1 MITFGLSL
9 ASQAS
14 PEYFIIARTFCS
26 IADPQKQQPGKGQTF
41 TIEMKDVP
49 DIQYRYRYLLACQAN
64 LQAYWR
70 CRLLLRDDQGSVP
83 PNLCNTLPL
92 YSREIQEL
100 ESADPRIK
108 ATFDSSKQFPDD
120 TVALTCI
127 YAFCSVAQ
135 AEYYLKAALLYE
147 EHALSLLRGRD
158 LNIEWKVKFEKLD
171 GDGGAGEFSFWL
183 ATLTPAG
190 THIKTAKV
198 LRQELLPRQ
207 RSPVTLKWRHRDL
220 KLTTHT
226 ATGLF
231 LGAEVGVNKRS
242 SMAVLVWSK
251 SSFTQPPA
259 FLTKKYEACFDFSS
273 QPKNLEFLLDSV
285 DKLLFLDNPS
295 HRKDPFASRIFEI
308 LMARDNHKV
317 MYEALPTPAYNA
329 LTPRAVRSMDNG
341 QRDAMSGLEEKMISI
356 IDGPHGSGKTM
367 LAATFGALSIQS
379 REKVTFLASTKAA
392 LKELFLKVVDI
403 SSNELLLPLSFIQHF
418 SCNETQDWL
427 PVDGRVLA
435 NIISKTQLNDQYQ
448 LDLMGKFTQQTSCS
462 PNNNGGAPTAVFG
475 LYDELD
481 SLDSERFETTVLLC
495 EEAER
500 AHDYSIFA
508 ACGLFVSTLMKVALF
523 GNSDKLPIEAASK
536 HLSYLR
542 NQLQLATFSR
552 LICTGVKPIRLNKQ
566 YHMDPDLSALPSSY
580 MYWDRAR
587 EKSRL
592 SVLDGVSTGN
602 FPARVLMQ
610 HWAARYLRK
619 DIKKAKT
626 SVFADVVDGIC
637 LQDSAGHAQVNHQ
650 NMVAVLHILRSMI
663 EVDFPQENIIV
674 ITFFPEAAV
683 AMRKFLKS
691 QKIASVRVE
700 HVDSDKIKIKENLIS
715 IIDCPMT
722 GSPGAGSLTRHERG
736 YPRSPGTGEWPRM
749 LSESKEWCLR
759 SVFLEDCGVF
769 VGSTSLLDSRSG
781 YDWKKSGGYA
791 LIKDLMESHTR
802 DEQVKRIEIGED
814 LLQYEEVPRP
824 GDYVFAS
831 GTSRSAVEMYRNLE
845 LIQEQ
850 PTETPPGTKTEGL
863 MSMPWRSWTV
873 ATASAATGTGAN
885 GTNWRRGEMPNS
897 VENNVRGD
905 AERGCRGAQCFG
917 NSPVTG
923 LTSRQNIG
931 YKTRIER
938 IRNTNWRSD
947 F

>member
-9 ASQAS
+9 ASRAS
-14 PEYFIIARTFCS
+14 PEYFVIARTFCC
-26 IADPQKQQPGKGQTF
+26 IAEPHKRQPGKGQTF
-41 TIEMKDVP
+41 IIEMKDVS

-70 CRLLLRDDQGSVP
+70 YRLLMRDDQGSIP
-83 PNLCNTLPL
+83 PNLCNILPL

-100 ESADPRIK
+100 ESANPRIK

-171 GDGGAGEFSFWL
+171 WDGGAGEFTFWL

-190 THIKTAKV
+190 THIEITKA
-198 LRQELLPRQ
+198 LRQDLLPRQ

-220 KLTTHT
+220 KHTTHT

-251 SSFTQPPA
+251 SLFTQPPA
-259 FLTKKYEACFDFSS
+259 FLAKKYEACFDFSS

-295 HRKDPFASRIFEI
+295 HSKNPSASQIFEI

-317 MYEALPTPAYNA
+317 MYEALPTLAYNA
-329 LTPRAVRSMDNG
+329 LIPRAVKSMDNG

-379 REKVTFLASTKAA
+379 GEKVTFLASTKAA

-403 SSNELLLPLSFIQHF
+403 ASNELLLPLSFIQRF

-427 PVDGRVLA
+427 PVDSRVLA
-435 NIISKTQLNDQYQ
+435 KIISKTQLNDQYQ
-448 LDLMGKFTQQTSCS
+448 LDFMGKFTRQTSYS
-462 PNNNGGAPTAVFG
+462 PNNNGEAPTAVFG

-481 SLDSERFETTVLLC
+481 SLDTESFETTVLLC
-495 EEAER
+495 DEAER

-508 ACGLFVSTLMKVALF
+508 ACGLFASTLKKVALF

-536 HLSYLR
+536 HLNYLR
-542 NQLQLATFSR
+542 NQLQLTTFSR
-552 LICTGVKPIRLNKQ
+552 LICTGVKPIRLNRQ
-566 YHMDPDLSALPSSY
+566 YHMDPDLSALPMSY

-592 SVLDGVSTGN
+592 SVLDGVSTGD
-602 FPARVLMQ
+602 FPSRVSMQ

-619 DIKKAKT
+619 DIKNAKT

-637 LQDSAGHAQVNHQ
+637 LQDSAGHAKVNHQ
-650 NMVAVLHILRSMI
+650 NMVAILHILRSMI
-663 EVDFPQENIIV
+663 EVDLPQENIIV

-715 IIDCPMT
+715 IIDFPMT
-722 GSPGAGSLTRHERG
+722 GSPGAGSRTRHERG

-749 LSESKEWCLR
+749 LFRVQRMVSALCVSRGLR
-759 SVFLEDCGVF
+759 VF

-814 LLQYEEVPRP
+814 LLQYEEVLRP

-850 PTETPPGTKTEGL
+850 PTETRPGTEAEEL
-863 MSMPWRSWTV
+863 VSMPWRSRTV
-873 ATASAATGTGAN
+873 ATASAATGMGAN
-885 GTNWRRGEMPNS
+885 GTNWRSAEVLSG

-905 AERGCRGAQCFG
+905 AERGWRGAQNFR
-917 NSPVTG
+917 NAPVTG

-931 YKTRIER
+931 YETRVEW